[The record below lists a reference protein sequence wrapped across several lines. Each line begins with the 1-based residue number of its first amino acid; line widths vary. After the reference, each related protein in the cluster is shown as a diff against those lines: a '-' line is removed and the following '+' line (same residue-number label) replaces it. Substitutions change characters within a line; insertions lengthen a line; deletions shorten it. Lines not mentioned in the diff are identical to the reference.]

1 MLNTTSTPSA
11 QSVKFNEIFT
21 DSAKTTTDT
30 TIGQIFNEDYFAK
43 GWDDI
48 FVRPSFLP
56 TGTVD
61 KGMRCITSPTILITT
76 KNARMAFVLATSE
89 EPVYFTAENVQL
101 TDGSFMLSYSI
112 LPVITPEYI
121 YYMCKYGMWEKIINH
136 IKNGLPYKDEHF
148 ELYVDD
154 DQLSWERVGKDTL
167 VRGWCKDPSKCT
179 SVEALVII
187 TVQMLKNGIDDFSL
201 PSLPEQKEL
210 VEGAISHEKKISEAS
225 KPKYEVSDL
234 VNKYMTFTKSHGL
247 FRSSCIG
254 LIGEAYRIAAGN
266 QAKTDVL
273 EILNEYEFKKDVLT
287 EDELCFLSKHLNEVF
302 ALAVAS
308 NGITYHPSYGFVQ
321 PQEVT
326 DFMCQ
331 LASFPENV
339 TVYNPF
345 AGSNSYAIALPN
357 HVVGEELNSATWALG
372 QIRLFANHAE
382 QRADITLGDSFT
394 SMRSAKKFSAI
405 ITSPVYL
412 IEEGH
417 EISDIVNMLYDKLE
431 IGGKLV
437 CIVSAGFL
445 FRKDRKVRTVRD
457 KLIKDK
463 AISSVIMLPSN
474 IFTGTGVSQASLV
487 ITKGVPNEE
496 IMFADATGYTR
507 FAKSVYRATTFDS
520 DQFLKDLE
528 DEVVDY
534 FERGRTID
542 DTTIGASIDYSELV
556 DSDLTPARYLTPKPS
571 EGIALSEMATEV
583 EELRG
588 KEISAEYFLTG
599 SSIPAAM
606 HRKPFVP
613 VKVEDGKV
621 STVKRHVLVPENAV
635 ILAIVSGNIRTVYTE
650 NFTGKIAFPSGF
662 LKVLKPTNGISAKYL
677 AALLS
682 TKIVVDQIKAQTV
695 GLTIPRLNKLDLSQV
710 FVPLHETV
718 EEREQLIAE
727 VLSSEMSDLESELQL
742 TLDNQKREV
751 RSTRHA
757 MIQTLS
763 ALSSNWEQLKM
774 FAELHEE
781 GIKLSDTIGRINPI
795 SVKDLMESIGYAMST
810 LQRQVESLRFE
821 KPDWGKDT
829 EINPYKFIND
839 YIATHSSPSVR
850 MVNTGND
857 NVVDFPYFGN
867 ETGEAK
873 YEHSDAAEIFYAPVR
888 LLERIFNNIVANA
901 KAHGFTADSTNNEI
915 RFDWK
920 SEDSGIVIT
929 IANNGLPLKEGV
941 SGDDVLMS
949 GFTTALNENASDGT
963 LHSGQGGFE
972 IKSLMEGLGTVEV
985 ISQPD
990 AEFPVIYKLTFEK
1003 TNFETI
1009 DLFED

>member
-1 MLNTTSTPSA
+1 MLNTNNTVRNSVEDDKTNMDSKIQTNLNSEQAKRLRALLRKLASRKVTTATKDSLKFDEAQITELDTALTDMGANCAEQSIEDILNLNEAQMAELDEALARMESESPEEGFNLSEEQMAELDEALAHMESESPEGNINLSEVQMVELDRALTLMEAEGREYDRIKKSA
-11 QSVKFNEIFT
+11 
-21 DSAKTTTDT
+21 
-30 TIGQIFNEDYFAK
+30 DYF
-43 GWDDI
+43 
-48 FVRPSFLP
+48 S
-56 TGTVD
+56 
-61 KGMRCITSPTILITT
+61 
-76 KNARMAFVLATSE
+76 
-89 EPVYFTAENVQL
+89 
-101 TDGSFMLSYSI
+101 
-112 LPVITPEYI
+112 
-121 YYMCKYGMWEKIINH
+121 KI
-136 IKNGLPYKDEHF
+136 
-148 ELYVDD
+148 
-154 DQLSWERVGKDTL
+154 
-167 VRGWCKDPSKCT
+167 
-179 SVEALVII
+179 
-187 TVQMLKNGIDDFSL
+187 
-201 PSLPEQKEL
+201 
-210 VEGAISHEKKISEAS
+210 EAS
-225 KPKYEVSDL
+225 KKAEQDHIKESADHFSVEEL
-234 VNKYMTFTKSHGL
+234 VNRYLMITRQGNSFHQNVFGL
-247 FRSSCIG
+247 
-254 LIGEAYRIAAGN
+254 LAEVYRTAAGK
-266 QAKTDVL
+266 QAKPEVL
-273 EILNEYEFKKDVLT
+273 RILSEHTFNKDILAQ
-287 EDELCFLSKHLNEVF
+287 DDIIFLSRHLNEVF
-302 ALAVAS
+302 ELVVSS
-308 NGITYHPSYGFVQ
+308 NGVTFHPSEGFVQ
-321 PQEVT
+321 PHEVT
-326 DFMCQ
+326 DFMCKI
-331 LASFPENV
+331 ASFPENV

-345 AGSNSYAIALPN
+345 AGSNSYALTLPN
-357 HVVGEELNSATWALG
+357 HVVGEELNSTTWALG

-382 QRADITLGDSFT
+382 QRAEIALGDSFT
-394 SMRSAKKFSAI
+394 SIGSTKKFSAI
-405 ITSPVYL
+405 VTSPAYL

-417 EISDIVNMLYDKLE
+417 EISDIVNMLYNKLE
-431 IGGKLV
+431 VGGKLV

-474 IFTGTGVSQASLV
+474 IFTGTGVSQAALV

-571 EGIALSEMATEV
+571 EGIALSEIATEV

-599 SSIPAAM
+599 SSIPASI

-613 VKVEDGKV
+613 IKVEDGKV
-621 STVKRHVLVPENAV
+621 STVKRHVLIPKNAV

-650 NFTGKIAFPSGF
+650 DFTGKIAFPSGF

-710 FVPLHETV
+710 FVPLHKTV

-727 VLSSEMSDLESELQL
+727 VLSSEMRDLESELQV

-781 GIKLSDTIGRINPI
+781 SIKLSDTIGRINPI
-795 SVKDLMESIGYAMST
+795 SVKDLMGSIGYAMST

-857 NVVDFPYFGN
+857 NVVDFPYFDD
-867 ETGEAK
+867 ETGDIK
-873 YEHSDAAEIFYAPVR
+873 YEHTDAADIFYAPVR

-901 KAHGFTADSTNNEI
+901 KAHGFTTDSMNNEI

-920 SEDSGIVIT
+920 SENGGIVIT
-929 IANNGLPLKEGV
+929 IANNGQPLKEGV
-941 SGDDVLMS
+941 SGEDVLMS

-972 IKSLMEGLGTVEV
+972 IKSLMDGLGTVEV
-985 ISQPD
+985 ISQPN

-1009 DLFED
+1009 NLFED